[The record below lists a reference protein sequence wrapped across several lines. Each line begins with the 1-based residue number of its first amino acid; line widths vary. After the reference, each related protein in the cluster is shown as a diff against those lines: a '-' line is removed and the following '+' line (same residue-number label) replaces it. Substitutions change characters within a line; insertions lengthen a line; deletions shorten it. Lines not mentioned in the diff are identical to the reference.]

1 VAICGYILK
10 KIPFRKPLA
19 GRGPP
24 TKTNLKPNDYRSNAY
39 YRLICFVAWSFLIGE
54 INLSHSINY
63 KNTWLCIYRND
74 RIESSVCCLHY

>member
-19 GRGPP
+19 GRGST

-63 KNTWLCIYRND
+63 KNT
-74 RIESSVCCLHY
+74 